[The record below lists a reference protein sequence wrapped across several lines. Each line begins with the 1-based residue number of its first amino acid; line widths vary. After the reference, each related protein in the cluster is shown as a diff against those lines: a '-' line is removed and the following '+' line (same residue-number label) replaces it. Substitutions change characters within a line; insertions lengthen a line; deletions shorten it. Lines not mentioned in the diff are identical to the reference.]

1 MRKKVIRKKEP
12 NLIPMINIIFLLLIF
27 FMLTGVIQKK
37 NIVKIERPSSSNS
50 KKAESSLN
58 QNNVIFVL
66 TNNEKIFYE
75 DNVINEIKF
84 EEIIKLTQKNS
95 KIIFEIDKETKVNK
109 INKILKILK
118 KNDKKKIYIRSVLND
133 EI

>member
-1 MRKKVIRKKEP
+1 
-12 NLIPMINIIFLLLIF
+12 MINIIFLLLIF

-37 NIVKIERPSSSNS
+37 NIIKIERPSSSNS
-50 KKAESSLN
+50 KKAESSLD
-58 QNNVIFVL
+58 QNKVIFVL
-66 TNNEKIFYE
+66 TKNEKIFYE

-95 KIIFEIDKETKVNK
+95 KIIFDIDKETKVNK